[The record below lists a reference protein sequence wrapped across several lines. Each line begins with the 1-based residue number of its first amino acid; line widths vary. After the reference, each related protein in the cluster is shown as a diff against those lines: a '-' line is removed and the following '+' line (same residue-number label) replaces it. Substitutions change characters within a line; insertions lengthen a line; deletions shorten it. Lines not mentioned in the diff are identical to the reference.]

1 MIDPE
6 EFMNARRPIG
16 DIRAISLEGTLD
28 DFCHTLESA
37 LDRPVV
43 NETGMQGV
51 YEFNL
56 KSSESSENDF
66 LDRLRDQFNLRI
78 ALAQR
83 RVQIVALKPR

>member
-1 MIDPE
+1 
-6 EFMNARRPIG
+6 MNARRPIG

-28 DFCHTLESA
+28 NFCHTLESA

-43 NETGMQGV
+43 NETAMQGV

-66 LDRLRDQFNLRI
+66 LDRLRDQFNLTI
-78 ALAQR
+78 APAQR